1 MTSLSPIVLSHSQM
15 SVYQQCSQKWYKLY
29 VEKKPQPAS
38 SALAFGRDIHKLLA
52 VYLRVP
58 IEDIPERISVE
69 WGEFKQ
75 YGKSVYTSSMITQM
89 ITSAMSVLAMI
100 GIDEILDIE
109 VNISTETFR
118 GILDLT
124 FVDEEGN
131 FWVWDWKT
139 AGRPYKEDAL
149 RNHLQLSAY
158 AYLFETRYGKLP
170 DYVGLGIIHKS
181 TGECLG
187 MKTTRT
193 REQVNEW
200 VGYYSTTYAT
210 IMEGKICVKNADR
223 CNDWGTQCPF
233 FGDCWG
239 EGEVEVIDP
248 KFSGIVPQF

>member
-1 MTSLSPIVLSHSQM
+1 MTSSSPIVLSHSQM
-15 SVYQQCSQKWYKLY
+15 SVYHQCSQKWYKLY
-29 VEKKPQPAS
+29 VEKKPQPTS
-38 SALAFGRDIHKLLA
+38 PALAFGSDLHKLLA
-52 VYLRVP
+52 ACLNIA
-58 IEDIPERISVE
+58 IEDIPEYVSLE
-69 WGEFKQ
+69 WGEFRE
-75 YGKSVYTSSMITQM
+75 YGKQVYTSSMVIEM
-89 ITSAMSVLAMI
+89 LMSSMSVLEMI
-100 GIDEILDIE
+100 GIHEILDIE

-124 FVDEEGN
+124 FVDEGGN
-131 FWVWDWKT
+131 LWVWDWKT
-139 AGRPYKEDAL
+139 AGRRYKEDAL

-170 DYVGLGIIHKS
+170 DYVGLGVIHKP

-193 REQVNEW
+193 RKQVDEW
-200 VGYYSTTYAT
+200 IKYYWIVYET
-210 IMEGKICVKNADR
+210 IEEAPPLKNADR